1 MTTRPWQ
8 LLSKPAG
15 YPIYLVRG
23 DTLYSHMSL
32 VPNSTVLT
40 NPVEDLLEVLSSNY
54 VMNQR
59 DKAIRV
65 YKDR

>member
-1 MTTRPWQ
+1 
-8 LLSKPAG
+8 
-15 YPIYLVRG
+15 
-23 DTLYSHMSL
+23 MSL